1 MWFFL
6 LRKQCEAVESE
17 NDRKREKD
25 MAYIIA
31 LMILCLAYVICIVC
45 MKYMRNTKC
54 CNLIFM
60 GLVYASYLLLSYT
73 IYRNAGF
80 DDWNFR
86 NTLPTAN
93 VSPFM
98 FSMMPVLLCLPQRVR
113 KHIHLLISLL
123 SVGMVASG
131 ALGCVYYAAIRYAFH
146 PHFLLDFGAHFL
158 LSLFGIYLVRS
169 GQVEVNRRNCL
180 ISGAMIFGVAACM
193 LVHNIV
199 FDTAFF
205 GLSLSGKH
213 NIYNNVLV
221 KSGYLSAVIYFVGL
235 GLILLLGA
243 GYCRLFS
250 SCKKQSGC
258 C

>member
-1 MWFFL
+1 
-6 LRKQCEAVESE
+6 
-17 NDRKREKD
+17 
-25 MAYIIA
+25 MAYIIS
-31 LMILCLAYVICIVC
+31 LMILCSLYIVCIAC

-54 CNLIFM
+54 FNLLFM
-60 GLVYASYLLLSYT
+60 GLVYASYLVLSYS

-80 DDWNFR
+80 DDWNFK

-98 FSMMPVLLCLPQRVR
+98 FSVMPVLLVMPKKAQ

-123 SVGMVASG
+123 SVGMVLSG
-131 ALGCVYYAAIRYAFH
+131 ALGCVYYAAIQYAFH

-158 LSLFGIYLVRS
+158 LSLFGVYLVRS

-180 ISGAMIFGVAACM
+180 ISGAMIYGVAMCM
-193 LVHNIV
+193 LVHNVV
-199 FDTAFF
+199 FVTAFF

-221 KSGYLSAVIYFVGL
+221 RSGYLSAVIYFVGL
-235 GLILLLGA
+235 GLVLLLGA
-243 GYCRLFS
+243 GYCRLFRN
-250 SCKKQSGC
+250 CKKQIGC
-258 C
+258 R